1 MFVLGCG
8 CVHRLQCISYASRG
22 QGILPHDFFFLS
34 GWNVCVSL
42 VLEMAQSHQIIL
54 ERKVR
59 PYINRDLRVLK
70 VCVTLL

>member
-1 MFVLGCG
+1 M
-8 CVHRLQCISYASRG
+8 
-22 QGILPHDFFFLS
+22 
-34 GWNVCVSL
+34 CVSL